1 MEAYMHVMQ
10 PCTFG
15 PEDGRHTARGRA
27 DDDVPQAA
35 QVSVHERVDFSRP
48 PSQRPQRERR
58 LMESATASA
67 ATAEEERVATTVATD
82 AHDDK
87 RAQYLSEKMA
97 ARAASLESRRA
108 ESE

>member
-1 MEAYMHVMQ
+1 MHDMQ

-15 PEDGRHTARGRA
+15 PEDGRHTERGRA
-27 DDDVPQAA
+27 DDASPKRPKRPKC
-35 QVSVHERVDFSRP
+35 VHERVDFSRP

-67 ATAEEERVATTVATD
+67 TTAEEERVATTVATD

-97 ARAASLESRRA
+97 ARAASLESRRV

>member
-1 MEAYMHVMQ
+1 
-10 PCTFG
+10 
-15 PEDGRHTARGRA
+15 
-27 DDDVPQAA
+27 
-35 QVSVHERVDFSRP
+35 
-48 PSQRPQRERR
+48 
-58 LMESATASA
+58 MESATASA
-67 ATAEEERVATTVATD
+67 TAEEEERVATTVATD

>member
-1 MEAYMHVMQ
+1 
-10 PCTFG
+10 
-15 PEDGRHTARGRA
+15 
-27 DDDVPQAA
+27 
-35 QVSVHERVDFSRP
+35 
-48 PSQRPQRERR
+48 
-58 LMESATASA
+58 MESATASA
-67 ATAEEERVATTVATD
+67 TTAEERVATTVATD